1 MPVLKLVEF
10 LDRHRVRYTK
20 INHSHAFTAQEVAQ
34 ASHVPGH
41 EMAKT
46 VMVLLDGKLAMAVLP
61 ASFNVDLDHLRELT
75 KARKVQ
81 LATESQFQ
89 RAFPD
94 CEVGAMPPFG
104 NLWNIPVYAA
114 SALKNNQRI
123 AFNAG
128 THRQVVQ
135 LAYEDF
141 ERLVKPHILDFATA
155 PA

>member
-10 LDRHRVRYTK
+10 LDHHKVRYTK

-34 ASHVPGH
+34 ASHIPGH

-46 VMVLLDGKLAMAVLP
+46 VMVLLDDKLSMAVLP
-61 ASFNVDLDHLRELT
+61 ASSHVDLEHLRELT
-75 KARKVQ
+75 RARKVQ
-81 LATESQFQ
+81 LATESQFK
-89 RAFPD
+89 REFPD

-104 NLWNIPVYAA
+104 NLWNLPVYAA
-114 SALKNNQRI
+114 SALGDNKLI

-141 ERLVKPHILDFATA
+141 LRLVKPQVLDFATV